1 MSPCP
6 GLAGDSSEG
15 CEPGCSCSHE
25 VDGMK
30 IRKATASDADE
41 IARIINAAFEIER
54 EFRRG
59 ERTSPSEV
67 LTSMSRNHEIFLVAE
82 EGDRLT
88 GAVEVRVDGDAGY
101 FGMLA
106 VDASVRRGGIG
117 RALVEAAE
125 AHCRRAG
132 CSVMTM
138 STGENRTELIP
149 YYEKM
154 GYRVT
159 AVEPSTS
166 SAFKYPI
173 RIVNMEKRL

>member
-1 MSPCP
+1 MEQE
-6 GLAGDSSEG
+6 A
-15 CEPGCSCSHE
+15 
-25 VDGMK
+25 
-30 IRKATASDADE
+30 
-41 IARIINAAFEIER
+41 
-54 EFRRG
+54 
-59 ERTSPSEV
+59 
-67 LTSMSRNHEIFLVAE
+67 FLVAE
-82 EGDRLT
+82 DNGRLI
-88 GAVEVRVDGDAGY
+88 AALQVRIDADTGY

-106 VDASVRRGGIG
+106 VDASARRNGLGA
-117 RALVEAAE
+117 RMVEAAE
-125 AHCRRAG
+125 EYCGAAG

-173 RIVNMEKRL
+173 RVVNMEKRL